1 MLAGISNNHEC
12 EAREIHFPNFIHH
25 RGGGCKLYKD
35 QLECFLTSRLVP
47 YQFLGHYHVKQ
58 AYRHHVIQDR
68 LILIVIDT
76 RSHMI
81 VTVFVLNSCLKRL

>member
-12 EAREIHFPNFIHH
+12 EAREIHFQTLFII
-25 RGGGCKLYKD
+25 GEDKD

-47 YQFLGHYHVKQ
+47 YQFLPSGPLPRKTS
-58 AYRHHVIQDR
+58 IQTSCDSR
-68 LILIVIDT
+68 STNSHRVIDT
-76 RSHMI
+76 RSHVI